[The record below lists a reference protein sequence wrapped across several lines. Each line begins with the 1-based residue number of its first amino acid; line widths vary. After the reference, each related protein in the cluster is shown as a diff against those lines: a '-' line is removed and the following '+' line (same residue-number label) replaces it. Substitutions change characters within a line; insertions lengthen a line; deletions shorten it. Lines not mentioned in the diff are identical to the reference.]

1 MKEKEK
7 YCLEKQMLGRKALTF
22 LQYPQAQF

>member
-1 MKEKEK
+1 MKEMEK
-7 YCLEKQMLGRKALTF
+7 YCSEKQMLERKALTF